1 MAGDAGSGAV
11 RELLLVLALALA
23 GLVLAVVAVFTPWH
37 ATPDGAAPAAPV
49 ELHSPTERP
58 AATAG

>member
-1 MAGDAGSGAV
+1 MAGDAGSGAA
-11 RELLLVLALALA
+11 RELLLVLAVALA
-23 GLVLAVVAVFTPWH
+23 GLLLAMVAVFTPWH

-49 ELHSPTERP
+49 ELRSPTEQP